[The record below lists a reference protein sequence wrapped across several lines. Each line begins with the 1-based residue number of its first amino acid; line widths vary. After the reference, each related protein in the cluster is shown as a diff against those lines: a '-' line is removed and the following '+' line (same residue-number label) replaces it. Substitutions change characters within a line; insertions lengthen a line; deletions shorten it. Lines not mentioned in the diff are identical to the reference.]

1 MKTAS
6 IRVRRGDS
14 PDAAA
19 LAAFAAKTF
28 ADTFGADNRPE
39 DMAIHLANSYGVD
52 QQARELGDRAY
63 ITVLVELDGA
73 LAAYA
78 QVRRR
83 VPPESV
89 VGPSPIELYRFYVD
103 QPWHGRGFAQ
113 LLMSEVRKA
122 ANELGGRTL
131 WLSVWERNPRAR
143 AFYAK
148 CGFHDVGSAE
158 FVLGTDPQTD
168 RILVASIGK

>member
-1 MKTAS
+1 MKTANVC
-6 IRVRRGDS
+6 VRRGDS
-14 PDAAA
+14 SDAASV
-19 LAAFAAKTF
+19 AAFAAKTF
-28 ADTFGADNRPE
+28 ADTFGPDNNPE
-39 DMAIHLANSYGVD
+39 DMAIHLARSCGVD
-52 QQARELGDRAY
+52 QQARELADPAY
-63 ITVLVELDGA
+63 ITVLVELGEE

-89 VGPSPIELYRFYVD
+89 VGPSPIELCRFYVD

-113 LLMSEVRKA
+113 LLMSEVRRA
-122 ANELGGRTL
+122 AAELEGRTL

-148 CGFHDVGSAE
+148 CGFQDVGSAE
-158 FVLGTDPQTD
+158 FVLGADRQTD
-168 RILVASIGK
+168 RILVASIRK

>member
-6 IRVRRGDS
+6 ARVRRGDS
-14 PDAAA
+14 SDAAS

-28 ADTFGADNRPE
+28 ADTFGPDNRPE
-39 DMAIHLANSYGVD
+39 DMSLHLARAYGID
-52 QQARELGDRAY
+52 QQARELGDPAY
-63 ITVLVELDGA
+63 ITVLIEVGEDI
-73 LAAYA
+73 AAYA

-103 QPWHGRGFAQ
+103 RPWHGRGFAQ

-122 ANELGGRTL
+122 ATELEGRTL
-131 WLSVWERNPRAR
+131 WLGVWERNPRAR
-143 AFYAK
+143 AFYAN

-158 FVLGTDPQTD
+158 FVLGADRQTD
-168 RILVASIGK
+168 RILVASIAE